1 MLLKILEDFNLT
13 MCSILLLFI
22 TINLII
28 IIIITC
34 GCGSLQNGVCSF
46 VPSQFKVQKL
56 TDCITCAFCSL
67 KKAAG
72 LINGLGSDK
81 FVKVLSRVIQKLHL
95 KVHILIV
102 LSWYHVIT
110 FRLSLSSMKMNSRN
124 FKEV

>member
-1 MLLKILEDFNLT
+1 MA
-13 MCSILLLFI
+13 SVVLFQASPRYKK
-22 TINLII
+22 LIACI
-28 IIIITC
+28 I
-34 GCGSLQNGVCSF
+34 F
-46 VPSQFKVQKL
+46 
-56 TDCITCAFCSL
+56 AFSSL

-95 KVHILIV
+95 KVHFSIAV
-102 LSWYHVIT
+102 LWCHVIT